1 MHHALLRYFL
11 VAFICCSTFFST
23 SNIFAQ
29 AKKDYIVRANSFGN
43 KVLTDTLMKG
53 KRYRIIV
60 QGTYSMWNTI
70 DSSGIDG
77 AYIYKAPK
85 DELANLRWPPEKITF
100 NSNTYDVCV
109 LPKWVGDTTTYLQK
123 QFEFLQPLICSY
135 NFNKWTGF
143 RIDGNPLPN
152 SGYNPLHIYT
162 LDIEGAGK
170 PLDLEIIDSLIDYLN
185 EDKGPR
191 AYYSNNSGEIKVT
204 VEELSSTTI
213 DVCGNPITLID
224 PITKKIIG
232 FKFGASLL
240 EVNENNGTTKKN
252 LLKDFDATKSDEHKG
267 PLGINVNGR
276 FYCPY
281 SIDCTAPGKNIRVG
295 LVIDRSGSMG
305 AILDST
311 NGSNGSTKN
320 RIEAAQIACNSF
332 IGKMIKGDTAFLM
345 TFSDDVTIDRNWTGD
360 TTQLKNAVNAIY
372 DKNKVLKGQTAY
384 CEAVIKAIEKMKEIN
399 NQNKAIIV
407 LTDGY
412 NNLFKDGSYYNKL
425 LNIISSPTYGR
436 LKIYTIGLGLSN
448 KKVITDPNL
457 SKQDSLEILQKDSL
471 KMVSDKSFGKYYDA
485 NNAKAIDSIYNEI
498 KIEISDDECCTIKVD
513 FQQDSSL
520 SKEDTITIFYPMGD
534 SILTKVIIV
543 KRLEIDKKDKEKGL
557 MNSISPIIIQKPVF
571 VSGYDIASISYE
583 LINTAFIKVYVLDAS
598 GKKVMNTQEFNQIP
612 GKYSSNIELKGLKP
626 GVYDIAIEANGHI
639 IKKKIFKKK

>member
-1 MHHALLRYFL
+1 MHYALLRYFL
-11 VAFICCSTFFST
+11 VAFICCSAFCST
-23 SNIFAQ
+23 SNTFAQ
-29 AKKDYIVRANSFGN
+29 AKKDYVVRANTFGN
-43 KVLTDTLMKG
+43 KVITDTLIKG

-60 QGTYSMWNTI
+60 QGTYSMWNVN
-70 DSSGIDG
+70 DSTGIDG
-77 AYIYKAPK
+77 AYIYKAPQN
-85 DELANLRWPPEKITF
+85 ELDNLRWPPEKITF

-152 SGYNPLHIYT
+152 SGYNSSHSYT
-162 LDIEGAGK
+162 LNIEGADK
-170 PLDLEIIDSLIDYLN
+170 PLALEIIDSLIDYLN

-224 PITKKIIG
+224 SITKKIIG
-232 FKFGASLL
+232 FKFGAALL
-240 EVNENNGTTKKN
+240 EINQNNGTIKKN
-252 LLKDFDATKSDEHKG
+252 LLKDFDAKSDEHKG

-281 SIDCTAPGKNIRVG
+281 SIDCTAPGKNFGVG
-295 LVIDRSGSMG
+295 LILDRSGSMG

-311 NGSNGSTKN
+311 KEGLTKN
-320 RIEAAQIACNSF
+320 RIESAQIACNSF
-332 IGKMIKGDTAFLM
+332 IGKMTKGDTAFLM

-372 DKNKVLKGQTAY
+372 DKNKVLKGQTAF
-384 CEAVIKAIEKMKEIN
+384 CEAVIKAIDKMKEIN
-399 NQNKAIIV
+399 KQNKAIIV

-412 NNLFKDGSYYNKL
+412 NNLYKDGSDYKKL
-425 LNIISSPTYGR
+425 HDIISSPTYGR

-448 KKVITDPNL
+448 KKVITDPSL
-457 SKQDSLEILQKDSL
+457 TDLERLEIRQKDSL
-471 KMVSDKSFGKYYDA
+471 KMVSIISFGKYYDA
-485 NNAKAIDSIYNEI
+485 NNAKAIDSIYDEI

-513 FQQDSSL
+513 FQQDSS
-520 SKEDTITIFYPMGD
+520 KTTEDTITIFYPLGD

-557 MNSISPIIIQKPVF
+557 MNSTSPIIIQKPIF

-583 LINTAFIKVYVLDAS
+583 LTHSAFIKLYVLDAA

-612 GKYSSNIELKGLKP
+612 GIYSSNIELKGLKP
-626 GVYDIAIEANGHI
+626 GVYDIAIEANGNI
-639 IKKKIFKKK
+639 IRKKIFKKK

>member
-11 VAFICCSTFFST
+11 VAFICCSAFCST

-29 AKKDYIVRANSFGN
+29 AKKDYIVRANTFGN
-43 KVLTDTLMKG
+43 KVITDTLIKG
-53 KRYRIIV
+53 KRYQIIV
-60 QGTYSMWNTI
+60 QGTYSMWNVN

-77 AYIYKAPK
+77 AYIYKAPQN
-85 DELANLRWPPEKITF
+85 ELDKLRWPPEKITF

-109 LPKWVGDTTTYLQK
+109 LPKWVGDTTNYLQK

-152 SGYNPLHIYT
+152 SGYNPSHSYT

-170 PLDLEIIDSLIDYLN
+170 PLALEIIDSLIDYLN

-204 VEELSSTTI
+204 IEELSNTTI
-213 DVCGNPITLID
+213 DVCGNPITLLD
-224 PITKKIIG
+224 SNKKIIG
-232 FKFGASLL
+232 FKFGAALL
-240 EVNENNGTTKKN
+240 EINQNNGTIKKN

-281 SIDCTAPGKNIRVG
+281 SIDCTAPGKNFGVG
-295 LVIDRSGSMG
+295 LIIDRSGSMG

-311 NGSNGSTKN
+311 KGLTKN
-320 RIEAAQIACNSF
+320 RIESAQIACNSF
-332 IGKMIKGDTAFLM
+332 IGKMTKGDTAFLM

-372 DKNKVLKGQTAY
+372 NNTKVLKGQTAY

-399 NQNKAIIV
+399 KQNKAIIV

-412 NNLFKDGSYYNKL
+412 NNLYKDGSDYKKL
-425 LNIISSPTYGR
+425 HDIISSPTYGR

-448 KKVITDPNL
+448 KKVITDPSL
-457 SKQDSLEILQKDSL
+457 TDLERLEIRQKDSL
-471 KMVSDKSFGKYYDA
+471 KMVSLISFGKYYDA
-485 NNAKAIDSIYNEI
+485 NNAKAIDSIYDEI
-498 KIEISDDECCTIKVD
+498 KIEISNDECCTIKVD
-513 FQQDSSL
+513 FQQDSSKT
-520 SKEDTITIFYPMGD
+520 SEDTITIFYPMGD
-534 SILTKVIIV
+534 SILTRVIIV

-557 MNSISPIIIQKPVF
+557 MNSTSPIIIQKPIF

-583 LINTAFIKVYVLDAS
+583 LKNSAFIKLYVLDAS

-612 GKYSSNIELKGLKP
+612 GIYSSNIELKGLKP
-626 GVYDIAIEANGHI
+626 GVYDIAIEANGNI
-639 IKKKIFKKK
+639 FRKKIFKKK

>member
-1 MHHALLRYFL
+1 MHYALLRYFL
-11 VAFICCSTFFST
+11 VAFICCSAFCST
-23 SNIFAQ
+23 SNTFAQ
-29 AKKDYIVRANSFGN
+29 AKKDYVVRANTFGN
-43 KVLTDTLMKG
+43 KVITDTLIKG

-60 QGTYSMWNTI
+60 QGTYSMWNVN
-70 DSSGIDG
+70 DSTGIDG
-77 AYIYKAPK
+77 AYIYKAPQN
-85 DELANLRWPPEKITF
+85 ELDNLRWPPEKITF

-152 SGYNPLHIYT
+152 SGYNSSHSYT
-162 LDIEGAGK
+162 LNIEGADK
-170 PLDLEIIDSLIDYLN
+170 PLALEIIDSLIDYLN

-224 PITKKIIG
+224 SITKKIIG
-232 FKFGASLL
+232 FKFGAALL
-240 EVNENNGTTKKN
+240 EINQNNGTIKKN
-252 LLKDFDATKSDEHKG
+252 LLKDFDAKSDEHKG

-281 SIDCTAPGKNIRVG
+281 SIDCTAPGKNFGVG
-295 LVIDRSGSMG
+295 LILDRSGSMG

-311 NGSNGSTKN
+311 KEGLTKN
-320 RIEAAQIACNSF
+320 RIESAQIACNSF
-332 IGKMIKGDTAFLM
+332 IGKMTKGDTAFLM

-372 DKNKVLKGQTAY
+372 DKNKVLKGQTAF
-384 CEAVIKAIEKMKEIN
+384 CEAVIKAIDKMKEIN
-399 NQNKAIIV
+399 KQNKAIIV

-412 NNLFKDGSYYNKL
+412 NNLYKDGSDYKKL
-425 LNIISSPTYGR
+425 HDIISSPTYGR

-448 KKVITDPNL
+448 KKVITDPSL
-457 SKQDSLEILQKDSL
+457 TDLERLEIRQKDSL
-471 KMVSDKSFGKYYDA
+471 KMVSLISFGKYYDA
-485 NNAKAIDSIYNEI
+485 NNAKAIDSIYDEI
-498 KIEISDDECCTIKVD
+498 KIEISNDECCTIKVD
-513 FQQDSSL
+513 FQQDSS
-520 SKEDTITIFYPMGD
+520 KTTEDTITIFYPLGD

-557 MNSISPIIIQKPVF
+557 MNSTSPIIIQKPIF

-583 LINTAFIKVYVLDAS
+583 LTHSAFIKLYVLDAA

-612 GKYSSNIELKGLKP
+612 GIYSSNIELKGLKP
-626 GVYDIAIEANGHI
+626 GVYDIAIEANGNI
-639 IKKKIFKKK
+639 IRKKIFKKK

>member
-1 MHHALLRYFL
+1 
-11 VAFICCSTFFST
+11 
-23 SNIFAQ
+23 
-29 AKKDYIVRANSFGN
+29 
-43 KVLTDTLMKG
+43 
-53 KRYRIIV
+53 
-60 QGTYSMWNTI
+60 MWNVN

-77 AYIYKAPK
+77 AYIYKVPQ
-85 DELANLRWPPEKITF
+85 DELDKLRWPPEKITF
-100 NSNTYDVCV
+100 NSKTDDVCV
-109 LPKWVGDTTTYLQK
+109 LPKWVGDTTNYLQK

-152 SGYNPLHIYT
+152 SGYNPSHSYT

-204 VEELSSTTI
+204 IEELSNTTI
-213 DVCGNPITLID
+213 DVCGNPITLLD
-224 PITKKIIG
+224 SNKKIIG
-232 FKFGASLL
+232 FKFGAALL
-240 EVNENNGTTKKN
+240 EINQNNGTIKKN

-281 SIDCTAPGKNIRVG
+281 SIDCTAPGKNFGVG
-295 LVIDRSGSMG
+295 LIIDRSGSMG

-311 NGSNGSTKN
+311 KGLTKN
-320 RIEAAQIACNSF
+320 RIESAQIACNSF
-332 IGKMIKGDTAFLM
+332 IGKMTKGDTAFLM

-372 DKNKVLKGQTAY
+372 NNSKVLKGQTAY

-399 NQNKAIIV
+399 KQNKAIIV

-412 NNLFKDGSYYNKL
+412 NNLYKDGSDYKKL
-425 LNIISSPTYGR
+425 HDIISSPTYGR

-448 KKVITDPNL
+448 KKVITDPSL
-457 SKQDSLEILQKDSL
+457 TDLERLEIRQKDSL
-471 KMVSDKSFGKYYDA
+471 KMVSLISFGKYYDA

-513 FQQDSSL
+513 FQQDA
-520 SKEDTITIFYPMGD
+520 SKTTEDTITIFYPLGD

-557 MNSISPIIIQKPVF
+557 MNSTSPIIIQKPIF

-583 LINTAFIKVYVLDAS
+583 LKNSAFIKLYVLDAS

-612 GKYSSNIELKGLKP
+612 GIYSSNIELKGLKP
-626 GVYDIAIEANGHI
+626 GVYDIAIEANGNI
-639 IKKKIFKKK
+639 FRKKIFKKK

>member
-1 MHHALLRYFL
+1 MHYALLRYFL
-11 VAFICCSTFFST
+11 VALICCSAFCST
-23 SNIFAQ
+23 SNTFAQ
-29 AKKDYIVRANSFGN
+29 AKKDYVVRANTFGN
-43 KVLTDTLMKG
+43 KVITDTLIKG

-60 QGTYSMWNTI
+60 QGTYSMWNVN
-70 DSSGIDG
+70 DSTGIDG
-77 AYIYKAPK
+77 AYIYKAPQN
-85 DELANLRWPPEKITF
+85 ELDNLRWPPEKITF

-152 SGYNPLHIYT
+152 SGYNSSHSYT
-162 LDIEGAGK
+162 LNIEGADK
-170 PLDLEIIDSLIDYLN
+170 PLALEIIDSLIDYLN

-224 PITKKIIG
+224 SITKKIIG
-232 FKFGASLL
+232 FKFGAALL
-240 EVNENNGTTKKN
+240 EINQNNGTIKKN
-252 LLKDFDATKSDEHKG
+252 LLKDFDAKSDEHKG

-281 SIDCTAPGKNIRVG
+281 SIDCTAPGKNFGVG
-295 LVIDRSGSMG
+295 LILDRSGSMG

-311 NGSNGSTKN
+311 KEGLTKN
-320 RIEAAQIACNSF
+320 RIESAQIACNSF
-332 IGKMIKGDTAFLM
+332 IGKMTKGDTAFLM

-372 DKNKVLKGQTAY
+372 DKNKVLKGQTAF
-384 CEAVIKAIEKMKEIN
+384 CEAVIKAIDKMKEIN
-399 NQNKAIIV
+399 KQNKAIIV

-412 NNLFKDGSYYNKL
+412 NNLYKDGSDYKKL
-425 LNIISSPTYGR
+425 HDIISSPTYGR

-448 KKVITDPNL
+448 KKVITDPSL
-457 SKQDSLEILQKDSL
+457 TDLERLEIRQKDSL
-471 KMVSDKSFGKYYDA
+471 KMVSIISFGKYYDA
-485 NNAKAIDSIYNEI
+485 NNAKAIDSIYDEI

-513 FQQDSSL
+513 FQQDSS
-520 SKEDTITIFYPMGD
+520 KTTEDTITIFYPLGD

-557 MNSISPIIIQKPVF
+557 MNSTSPIIIQKPIF

-583 LINTAFIKVYVLDAS
+583 LTHSAFIKLYVLDAA

-612 GKYSSNIELKGLKP
+612 GIYSSNIELKGLKP
-626 GVYDIAIEANGHI
+626 GVYDIAIEANGNI
-639 IKKKIFKKK
+639 FRKKIFKKK

>member
-1 MHHALLRYFL
+1 MHYALLRYFL
-11 VAFICCSTFFST
+11 VALICCSAFCST
-23 SNIFAQ
+23 SNTFAQ
-29 AKKDYIVRANSFGN
+29 AKKDYVVRANTFGN
-43 KVLTDTLMKG
+43 KVITDTLIKG

-60 QGTYSMWNTI
+60 QGTYSMWNVN
-70 DSSGIDG
+70 DSTGIDG
-77 AYIYKAPK
+77 AYIYKAPQN
-85 DELANLRWPPEKITF
+85 ELDNLRWPPEKITF

-152 SGYNPLHIYT
+152 SGYNSSHSYT
-162 LDIEGAGK
+162 LNIEGADK
-170 PLDLEIIDSLIDYLN
+170 PLALEIIDSLIDYLN

-224 PITKKIIG
+224 SITKKIIG
-232 FKFGASLL
+232 FKFGAALL
-240 EVNENNGTTKKN
+240 EINQNNGTIKKN
-252 LLKDFDATKSDEHKG
+252 LLKDFDAKSDEHKG

-281 SIDCTAPGKNIRVG
+281 SIDCTAPGKNFGVG
-295 LVIDRSGSMG
+295 LILDRSGSMG

-311 NGSNGSTKN
+311 KEGLTKN
-320 RIEAAQIACNSF
+320 RIESAQIACNSF
-332 IGKMIKGDTAFLM
+332 IGKMTKGDTAFLM

-372 DKNKVLKGQTAY
+372 DKNKVLKGQTAF
-384 CEAVIKAIEKMKEIN
+384 CEAVIKAIDKMKEIN
-399 NQNKAIIV
+399 KQNKAIIV

-412 NNLFKDGSYYNKL
+412 NNLYKDGSDYKKL
-425 LNIISSPTYGR
+425 HDIISSPTYGR

-448 KKVITDPNL
+448 KKVITDPSL
-457 SKQDSLEILQKDSL
+457 TDLERLEIRQKDSL
-471 KMVSDKSFGKYYDA
+471 KMVSIISFGKYYDA
-485 NNAKAIDSIYNEI
+485 NNAKAIDSIYDEI

-513 FQQDSSL
+513 FQQDSS
-520 SKEDTITIFYPMGD
+520 KTTEDTITIFYPLGD

-557 MNSISPIIIQKPVF
+557 MNSTSPIIIQKPIF

-583 LINTAFIKVYVLDAS
+583 LTHSAFIKLYVLDAA

-612 GKYSSNIELKGLKP
+612 GIYSSNIELKGLKP
-626 GVYDIAIEANGHI
+626 GVYDIAIQANGNI
-639 IKKKIFKKK
+639 IRKKIFKKK

>member
-23 SNIFAQ
+23 SNIIAQ

-43 KVLTDTLMKG
+43 KILTDTLIKG

-85 DELANLRWPPEKITF
+85 DELDNLRWPPEKITF

-109 LPKWVGDTTTYLQK
+109 LPKWVGDTTDYLQK
-123 QFEFLQPLICSY
+123 QFDIFQPLTCSY

-152 SGYNPLHIYT
+152 SGYNDSHSYT
-162 LDIEGAGK
+162 LNIEGSGK
-170 PLDLEIIDSLIDYLN
+170 PLALEIIDSLIDHRN

-213 DVCGNPITLID
+213 DFCSNPITLLD
-224 PITKKIIG
+224 SITKKITG
-232 FKFGASLL
+232 FTFRASLV
-240 EVNENNGTTKKN
+240 EINQNNGTTKNN
-252 LLKDFDATKSDEHKG
+252 LLKVIGATKSDEHKG

-281 SIDCTAPGKNIRVG
+281 SIDCTTPGINFGVG
-295 LVIDRSGSMG
+295 LILDRSGSMG
-305 AILDST
+305 AILDNTTSL
-311 NGSNGSTKN
+311 TKN
-320 RIEAAQIACNSF
+320 RIEAAQTSCNTF
-332 IGKMIKGDTAFLM
+332 IDKLKSGDEAFLM
-345 TFSDDVTIDRNWTGD
+345 TFSDDVTINQDWTENKSK
-360 TTQLKNAVNAIY
+360 LKSAVNAIY
-372 DKNKVLKGQTAY
+372 DKTKVLKGQTTY
-384 CEAVIKAIEKMKEIN
+384 YETVIKAIEKMKEIN
-399 NQNKAIIV
+399 KQNKAIIV

-412 NNLFKDGSYYNKL
+412 NNINRVGYEYQDL

-436 LKIYTIGLGLSN
+436 LKIYTIGLGLSP
-448 KKVITDPNL
+448 TTP
-457 SKQDSLEILQKDSL
+457 LENLQKGYLDTISN
-471 KMVSDKSFGKYYDA
+471 KTGGKYYDA
-485 NNAKAIDSIYNEI
+485 NNAKAIDSIYNDINKEL
-498 KIEISDDECCTIKVD
+498 SDDECCTIKVD

-598 GKKVMNTQEFNQIP
+598 GKKVMNTQEFSQIP

-626 GVYDIAIEANGHI
+626 GVYDIAVEANGHI
-639 IKKKIFKKK
+639 IKNKIFKKK

>member
-1 MHHALLRYFL
+1 MHYALLRYFL
-11 VAFICCSTFFST
+11 VAFICCSAFCST

-29 AKKDYIVRANSFGN
+29 AKKDYVVRANTFGN
-43 KVLTDTLMKG
+43 KVITDTLIKG

-60 QGTYSMWNTI
+60 QGTYSMWNVN
-70 DSSGIDG
+70 DSTGIDG
-77 AYIYKAPK
+77 AYIYKAPQN
-85 DELANLRWPPEKITF
+85 ELDNLRWPPEKITF

-152 SGYNPLHIYT
+152 SGYNSSHSYT
-162 LDIEGAGK
+162 LNIEGADK
-170 PLDLEIIDSLIDYLN
+170 PLALEIIDSLIDYLN

-224 PITKKIIG
+224 SITKKIIG
-232 FKFGASLL
+232 FKFGAALL
-240 EVNENNGTTKKN
+240 EINQNNGTIKKN
-252 LLKDFDATKSDEHKG
+252 LLKDFDAKSDEHKG

-281 SIDCTAPGKNIRVG
+281 SIDCTAPGKNFGVG
-295 LVIDRSGSMG
+295 LILDRSGSMG

-311 NGSNGSTKN
+311 KEGLTKN
-320 RIEAAQIACNSF
+320 RIESAQIACNSF
-332 IGKMIKGDTAFLM
+332 IGKMTKGDTAFLM

-372 DKNKVLKGQTAY
+372 DKNKVLKGQTAF
-384 CEAVIKAIEKMKEIN
+384 CEAVIKAIDKMKEIN
-399 NQNKAIIV
+399 KQNKAIIV

-412 NNLFKDGSYYNKL
+412 NNLYKDGSDYKKL
-425 LNIISSPTYGR
+425 HDIISSPTYGR

-448 KKVITDPNL
+448 KKVITDPSL
-457 SKQDSLEILQKDSL
+457 TDLERLEIRQKDSL
-471 KMVSDKSFGKYYDA
+471 KMVSIISFGKYYDA
-485 NNAKAIDSIYNEI
+485 NNAKAIDSIYDEI

-513 FQQDSSL
+513 FQQDSS
-520 SKEDTITIFYPMGD
+520 KTTEDTITIFYPLGD

-557 MNSISPIIIQKPVF
+557 MNSTSPIIIQKPIF

-583 LINTAFIKVYVLDAS
+583 LTHSAFIKLYVLDAA

-612 GKYSSNIELKGLKP
+612 GIYSSNIELKGLKP
-626 GVYDIAIEANGHI
+626 GVYDIAIEANGNI
-639 IKKKIFKKK
+639 IRKKIFKKK

>member
-1 MHHALLRYFL
+1 MWD
-11 VAFICCSTFFST
+11 VNDST
-23 SNIFAQ
+23 
-29 AKKDYIVRANSFGN
+29 
-43 KVLTDTLMKG
+43 
-53 KRYRIIV
+53 
-60 QGTYSMWNTI
+60 
-70 DSSGIDG
+70 GIDG
-77 AYIYKAPK
+77 AYIYKAPQN
-85 DELANLRWPPEKITF
+85 ELDKLRWPPEKITF
-100 NSNTYDVCV
+100 NSNTYDICV

-152 SGYNPLHIYT
+152 SGYNSSHSYT

-170 PLDLEIIDSLIDYLN
+170 PLALEIIDSLIDYLN

-204 VEELSSTTI
+204 VEELSNTTI

-224 PITKKIIG
+224 SITKRIIG
-232 FKFGASLL
+232 FKFGAALL
-240 EVNENNGTTKKN
+240 EINQNNGTIKKN

-281 SIDCTAPGKNIRVG
+281 SIDCTAPGKNFGVG
-295 LVIDRSGSMG
+295 LIIDRSGSMG

-311 NGSNGSTKN
+311 KGLTKN
-320 RIEAAQIACNSF
+320 RIESAQIACNSF
-332 IGKMIKGDTAFLM
+332 LGKMTKGDTAFLM

-372 DKNKVLKGQTAY
+372 NNTKVLKGQTAY

-399 NQNKAIIV
+399 KQNKAIIV

-412 NNLFKDGSYYNKL
+412 NNLYKDGSDYKKL
-425 LNIISSPTYGR
+425 HDIISSPTYGR

-448 KKVITDPNL
+448 KKVITDPSL
-457 SKQDSLEILQKDSL
+457 TDLERLEIRQKDSL
-471 KMVSDKSFGKYYDA
+471 KMVSLISFGKYYDA

-513 FQQDSSL
+513 FQQDA
-520 SKEDTITIFYPMGD
+520 SKTTEDTITIFYPLGD

-557 MNSISPIIIQKPVF
+557 MNSTSPIIIQKPIF

-583 LINTAFIKVYVLDAS
+583 LKNSAFIKLYVLDAS

-612 GKYSSNIELKGLKP
+612 GIYSSNIELKGLKP
-626 GVYDIAIEANGHI
+626 GVYDIAIEANGNI
-639 IKKKIFKKK
+639 FRKKIFKKK

>member
-1 MHHALLRYFL
+1 MHYALLRYFL
-11 VAFICCSTFFST
+11 VALICCSAFCST
-23 SNIFAQ
+23 SNTFAQ
-29 AKKDYIVRANSFGN
+29 AKKDYVVRANTFGN
-43 KVLTDTLMKG
+43 KVITDTLIKG

-60 QGTYSMWNTI
+60 QGTYSMWNVN
-70 DSSGIDG
+70 DSTGIDG
-77 AYIYKAPK
+77 AYIYKAPQN
-85 DELANLRWPPEKITF
+85 ELDNLRWPPEKITF

-152 SGYNPLHIYT
+152 SGYNPSHSYT

-170 PLDLEIIDSLIDYLN
+170 PLALEIIDSLIDYLN

-224 PITKKIIG
+224 SITKKIIG
-232 FKFGASLL
+232 FKFGAALL
-240 EVNENNGTTKKN
+240 EINQNNGTIKKN
-252 LLKDFDATKSDEHKG
+252 LLKDFTATKSDEHKG

-281 SIDCTAPGKNIRVG
+281 SIDCTAPGKNFGVG
-295 LVIDRSGSMG
+295 LIIDRSGSMG

-311 NGSNGSTKN
+311 KGLTKN
-320 RIEAAQIACNSF
+320 RIESAQIACNSF
-332 IGKMIKGDTAFLM
+332 IGKMTKGDTAFLM
-345 TFSDDVTIDRNWTGD
+345 TFSDDVTINQDWTD
-360 TTQLKNAVNAIY
+360 NKIKLQDSVNAIY
-372 DKNKVLKGQTAY
+372 NKNKVLQGQTAY

-399 NQNKAIIV
+399 KQNKAIIV

-412 NNLFKDGSYYNKL
+412 NNLYKDGSDYKKL
-425 LNIISSPTYGR
+425 HDIISSPTYGR

-448 KKVITDPNL
+448 KKVITDPSL
-457 SKQDSLEILQKDSL
+457 TDLERLEIRQKDSL
-471 KMVSDKSFGKYYDA
+471 KMVSLISFGKYYDA
-485 NNAKAIDSIYNEI
+485 NNAKAIDSIYDEI
-498 KIEISDDECCTIKVD
+498 KIEISNDECCTIKVD
-513 FQQDSSL
+513 FQQDSSKT
-520 SKEDTITIFYPMGD
+520 SEDTITIFYPMGD
-534 SILTKVIIV
+534 SILTRVIIV

-557 MNSISPIIIQKPVF
+557 MNSTSPIIIQKPIF

-583 LINTAFIKVYVLDAS
+583 LKNSAFIKLYVLDAS

-612 GKYSSNIELKGLKP
+612 GIYSSNIELKGLKP
-626 GVYDIAIEANGHI
+626 GVYDIAIEANGNI
-639 IKKKIFKKK
+639 FRKKIFKKK

>member
-1 MHHALLRYFL
+1 MHYALLRYFL
-11 VAFICCSTFFST
+11 VALICCSAFCST
-23 SNIFAQ
+23 SNTFAQ
-29 AKKDYIVRANSFGN
+29 AKKDYVVRANTFGN
-43 KVLTDTLMKG
+43 KVITDTLIKG

-60 QGTYSMWNTI
+60 QGTYSMWNVN

-77 AYIYKAPK
+77 AYIYKVPQ
-85 DELANLRWPPEKITF
+85 DELDKLRWPPERITF

-152 SGYNPLHIYT
+152 SGYNSSHSYT
-162 LDIEGAGK
+162 LNIEGADK
-170 PLDLEIIDSLIDYLN
+170 PLALEIIDSLIDYLN

-224 PITKKIIG
+224 SITKKIIG
-232 FKFGASLL
+232 FKFGAALL
-240 EVNENNGTTKKN
+240 EINQNNGTIKKN
-252 LLKDFDATKSDEHKG
+252 LLKDFDAKSDEHKG

-281 SIDCTAPGKNIRVG
+281 SIDCTAPGKNFGVG
-295 LVIDRSGSMG
+295 LILDRSGSMG

-311 NGSNGSTKN
+311 KEGLTKN
-320 RIEAAQIACNSF
+320 RIESAQIACNSF
-332 IGKMIKGDTAFLM
+332 IGKMTKGDTAFLM

-372 DKNKVLKGQTAY
+372 DKNKVLKGQTAF
-384 CEAVIKAIEKMKEIN
+384 CEAVIKAIDKMKEIN
-399 NQNKAIIV
+399 KQNKAIIV

-412 NNLFKDGSYYNKL
+412 NNLYKDGSDYKKL
-425 LNIISSPTYGR
+425 HDIISSPTYGR

-448 KKVITDPNL
+448 KKVITDPSL
-457 SKQDSLEILQKDSL
+457 TDLERLEIRQKDSL
-471 KMVSDKSFGKYYDA
+471 KMVSIISFGKYYDA
-485 NNAKAIDSIYNEI
+485 NNAKAIDSIYDEI

-513 FQQDSSL
+513 FQQDSS
-520 SKEDTITIFYPMGD
+520 KTTEDTITIFYPLGD

-557 MNSISPIIIQKPVF
+557 MNSTSPIIIQKPIF

-583 LINTAFIKVYVLDAS
+583 LTHSAFIKLYVLDAA

-612 GKYSSNIELKGLKP
+612 GIYSSNIELKGLKP
-626 GVYDIAIEANGHI
+626 GVYDIAIEANGNI
-639 IKKKIFKKK
+639 IRKKIFKKK

>member
-11 VAFICCSTFFST
+11 VAFICCSAFCST

-29 AKKDYIVRANSFGN
+29 AKKDYIVRANTFGN
-43 KVLTDTLMKG
+43 KVITDTLIKG
-53 KRYRIIV
+53 KRYQIIV
-60 QGTYSMWNTI
+60 QGTYSMWNVN

-77 AYIYKAPK
+77 AYIYKAPQN
-85 DELANLRWPPEKITF
+85 ELDKLRWPPEKITF

-109 LPKWVGDTTTYLQK
+109 LPKWVGDTTNYLQK

-143 RIDGNPLPN
+143 RIDENPLPN
-152 SGYNPLHIYT
+152 SGYNPSHSYT

-170 PLDLEIIDSLIDYLN
+170 PLALEIIDSLIDYLN

-204 VEELSSTTI
+204 IEELSNTTI
-213 DVCGNPITLID
+213 DVCGNPITLLD
-224 PITKKIIG
+224 SNKKIIG
-232 FKFGASLL
+232 FKFGAALL
-240 EVNENNGTTKKN
+240 EINQNNGTIKKN

-281 SIDCTAPGKNIRVG
+281 SIDCTAPGKNFGVG
-295 LVIDRSGSMG
+295 LIIDRSGSMG

-311 NGSNGSTKN
+311 KGLTKN
-320 RIEAAQIACNSF
+320 RIESAQIACNSF
-332 IGKMIKGDTAFLM
+332 IGKMTKGDTAFLM

-372 DKNKVLKGQTAY
+372 NNTKVLKGQTAY

-399 NQNKAIIV
+399 KQNKAIIV

-412 NNLFKDGSYYNKL
+412 NNLYKDGSDYKKL
-425 LNIISSPTYGR
+425 HDIISSPTYGR

-448 KKVITDPNL
+448 KKVITDPSL
-457 SKQDSLEILQKDSL
+457 TDLERLEIRQKDSL
-471 KMVSDKSFGKYYDA
+471 KMVSLISFGKYYDA

-513 FQQDSSL
+513 FQQDA
-520 SKEDTITIFYPMGD
+520 SKTTEDTITIFYPMGD

-557 MNSISPIIIQKPVF
+557 MNSTSPIIIQKPIF

-583 LINTAFIKVYVLDAS
+583 LKNSAFIKLYVLDAS
-598 GKKVMNTQEFNQIP
+598 GKQVMNTQEFNQIP
-612 GKYSSNIELKGLKP
+612 GIYSSNIELKGLKP
-626 GVYDIAIEANGHI
+626 GVYDIAIEANGNI
-639 IKKKIFKKK
+639 FRKKIFKKK

>member
-11 VAFICCSTFFST
+11 VAFICCSAFCST

-29 AKKDYIVRANSFGN
+29 AKKDYIVRANTFN
-43 KVLTDTLMKG
+43 QVLTDTLIKG

-60 QGTYSMWNTI
+60 QGTYSMWDVN
-70 DSSGIDG
+70 DSTGIDG
-77 AYIYKAPK
+77 AYIYKAPQN
-85 DELANLRWPPEKITF
+85 ELDKLRWPPEKITF
-100 NSNTYDVCV
+100 NSNTYDICV

-152 SGYNPLHIYT
+152 SGYNSSHSYT

-170 PLDLEIIDSLIDYLN
+170 PLALEIIDSLIDYLN

-191 AYYSNNSGEIKVT
+191 AYYSNNSGQIKVT
-204 VEELSSTTI
+204 IEELSNTTI
-213 DVCGNPITLID
+213 DVCGNPTTLLD
-224 PITKKIIG
+224 SNKKIIG
-232 FKFGASLL
+232 FKFGAALL
-240 EVNENNGTTKKN
+240 EINQNNGTIKKN

-281 SIDCTAPGKNIRVG
+281 SIDCTAPGKNFGVG
-295 LVIDRSGSMG
+295 LIIDRSGSMG

-311 NGSNGSTKN
+311 KGLTKN
-320 RIEAAQIACNSF
+320 RIESAQIACNSF
-332 IGKMIKGDTAFLM
+332 LGKMTKGDTAFLM

-372 DKNKVLKGQTAY
+372 NNTKVLKGQTAY

-399 NQNKAIIV
+399 KQNKAIIV

-412 NNLFKDGSYYNKL
+412 NNLYKDGSDYKKL
-425 LNIISSPTYGR
+425 HDIISSPTYGR

-448 KKVITDPNL
+448 KKVITDPSL
-457 SKQDSLEILQKDSL
+457 TDLERLEIRQKDSL
-471 KMVSDKSFGKYYDA
+471 KMVSLISFGKYYDA
-485 NNAKAIDSIYNEI
+485 NNAKAIDSIYDEI
-498 KIEISDDECCTIKVD
+498 KIEISNDECCTIKVD
-513 FQQDSSL
+513 FQQDSSKT
-520 SKEDTITIFYPMGD
+520 SEDTITIFYPMGD
-534 SILTKVIIV
+534 SILTRVIIV

-557 MNSISPIIIQKPVF
+557 MNSTSPIIIQKPIF

-583 LINTAFIKVYVLDAS
+583 LKNSSFIKLYVLDAS

-612 GKYSSNIELKGLKP
+612 GIYSSNIELKGLKP
-626 GVYDIAIEANGHI
+626 GVYDIAIEANGNI
-639 IKKKIFKKK
+639 FRKKIFKKK

>member
-1 MHHALLRYFL
+1 MHYALLRYFL
-11 VAFICCSTFFST
+11 VALICCSAFCST
-23 SNIFAQ
+23 SNTFAQ
-29 AKKDYIVRANSFGN
+29 AKKDYIVRANTFN
-43 KVLTDTLMKG
+43 QVLTDTLMKG

-77 AYIYKAPK
+77 AYIYKAPQN
-85 DELANLRWPPEKITF
+85 ELDKLRWPPEKITF

-123 QFEFLQPLICSY
+123 QFEYLQPLICSY

-152 SGYNPLHIYT
+152 SGYNPSHIYT

-170 PLDLEIIDSLIDYLN
+170 PLALEIIDSLIDYLN

-191 AYYSNNSGEIKVT
+191 AYYSNNSGEIKVS
-204 VEELSSTTI
+204 VEELTSTTI
-213 DVCGNPITLID
+213 DVCGNPTTLLD
-224 PITKKIIG
+224 SNKKIIG
-232 FKFGASLL
+232 FKFGAALL
-240 EVNENNGTTKKN
+240 EINQNNGTSKN
-252 LLKDFDATKSDEHKG
+252 LLKDFTATKSDEHKG

-281 SIDCTAPGKNIRVG
+281 SIDCTAPGKNFGVG
-295 LVIDRSGSMG
+295 LIIDRSGSMG

-311 NGSNGSTKN
+311 KGLMKN
-320 RIEAAQIACNSF
+320 RIESAQIACNSF
-332 IGKMIKGDTAFLM
+332 IGKMTKGDTAFLM

-372 DKNKVLKGQTAY
+372 DKSKVLKGQTAY

-399 NQNKAIIV
+399 KQNKAIIV

-412 NNLFKDGSYYNKL
+412 NNLYRDSSNYQKL
-425 LNIISSPTYGR
+425 LDIISSPTYGR

-448 KKVITDPNL
+448 KKVITDPSL
-457 SKQDSLEILQKDSL
+457 TELERLEIRQKDSL
-471 KMVSDKSFGKYYDA
+471 KMVSLISFGKYYDA

-513 FQQDSSL
+513 FQQDSS
-520 SKEDTITIFYPMGD
+520 KTTEDTITIFYPMGD

-557 MNSISPIIIQKPVF
+557 MNSTSSIIIQKPIF

-583 LINTAFIKVYVLDAS
+583 LTHSAFIKLYVLDAS
-598 GKKVMNTQEFNQIP
+598 GKKVMNTQEFNQKP
-612 GKYSSNIELKGLKP
+612 GIYSSNIELKGLKP
-626 GVYDIAIEANGHI
+626 GLYDIAIEANGNI
-639 IKKKIFKKK
+639 IRKKIFKKK

>member
-11 VAFICCSTFFST
+11 VAFICCSAFCST

-29 AKKDYIVRANSFGN
+29 AKKDYIVRANTFN
-43 KVLTDTLMKG
+43 QVLTDTLIKG

-60 QGTYSMWNTI
+60 QGTYSMWDVN
-70 DSSGIDG
+70 DSTGIDG
-77 AYIYKAPK
+77 AYIYKAPQN
-85 DELANLRWPPEKITF
+85 ELDKLRWPPEKITF
-100 NSNTYDVCV
+100 NSNTYDICV

-152 SGYNPLHIYT
+152 SGYNSSHSYT
-162 LDIEGAGK
+162 LNIEGADK
-170 PLDLEIIDSLIDYLN
+170 PLALEIIDSLIDYLN

-191 AYYSNNSGEIKVT
+191 AYYSNNSGQIKVT
-204 VEELSSTTI
+204 IEELSNTTI
-213 DVCGNPITLID
+213 DVCGNPTTLLD
-224 PITKKIIG
+224 SNKKIIG
-232 FKFGASLL
+232 FKFGAALL
-240 EVNENNGTTKKN
+240 EINQNNGTIKKN
-252 LLKDFDATKSDEHKG
+252 LLKDFTATKSDEHKG

-281 SIDCTAPGKNIRVG
+281 SIDCTAPGKNFGVG
-295 LVIDRSGSMG
+295 LIIDRSGSMG

-311 NGSNGSTKN
+311 KGLTKN
-320 RIEAAQIACNSF
+320 RIESAQIACNSF
-332 IGKMIKGDTAFLM
+332 IGKMTKGDTAFLM
-345 TFSDDVTIDRNWTGD
+345 TFSDNVTIDQDWTD
-360 TTQLKNAVNAIY
+360 STIKLQNAVNAIY
-372 DKNKVLKGQTAY
+372 NKNKVLKGQTAY

-399 NQNKAIIV
+399 KQNKAIIV

-412 NNLFKDGSYYNKL
+412 NNLYKDGSDYKKL
-425 LNIISSPTYGR
+425 HDIISTPTYGR

-448 KKVITDPNL
+448 KKVITDPSL
-457 SKQDSLEILQKDSL
+457 TDLERLEIRQKDSL
-471 KMVSDKSFGKYYDA
+471 KMVSIISFGKYYDA
-485 NNAKAIDSIYNEI
+485 NNAKAIDSIYDEI

-513 FQQDSSL
+513 FQQDA
-520 SKEDTITIFYPMGD
+520 SKTTEDTITIFYPLGD

-557 MNSISPIIIQKPVF
+557 MNSTSPIIIQKPIF

-583 LINTAFIKVYVLDAS
+583 LKNSAFIKLYVLDAS

-612 GKYSSNIELKGLKP
+612 GRYSSNIELKGLKP
-626 GVYDIAIEANGHI
+626 GVYDIAIEANGNI
-639 IKKKIFKKK
+639 FRKKIFKKK

>member
-1 MHHALLRYFL
+1 MHYALLRYFL
-11 VAFICCSTFFST
+11 VALICCSAFCST
-23 SNIFAQ
+23 SNTFAQ
-29 AKKDYIVRANSFGN
+29 AKKDYVVRANTFGN
-43 KVLTDTLMKG
+43 KVITDTLIKG

-60 QGTYSMWNTI
+60 QGTYSMWNVN
-70 DSSGIDG
+70 DSTGIDG
-77 AYIYKAPK
+77 AYIYKAPQN
-85 DELANLRWPPEKITF
+85 ELDKLRWPPEKITF
-100 NSNTYDVCV
+100 NSNTYDICV

-143 RIDGNPLPN
+143 RINGNPLPN
-152 SGYNPLHIYT
+152 SGYNSSHSYT
-162 LDIEGAGK
+162 LNIEGADK
-170 PLDLEIIDSLIDYLN
+170 PLALEIIDSLIDYLN

-224 PITKKIIG
+224 SITKKIIG
-232 FKFGASLL
+232 FKFGAALL
-240 EVNENNGTTKKN
+240 EINQNNGTIKKN
-252 LLKDFDATKSDEHKG
+252 LLKDFDAKSDEHKG

-281 SIDCTAPGKNIRVG
+281 SIDCTAPGKNFGVG
-295 LVIDRSGSMG
+295 LILDRSGSMG

-311 NGSNGSTKN
+311 KEGLTKN
-320 RIEAAQIACNSF
+320 RIESAQIACNSF
-332 IGKMIKGDTAFLM
+332 IGKMTKGDTAFLM

-372 DKNKVLKGQTAY
+372 DKNKVLKGQTAF
-384 CEAVIKAIEKMKEIN
+384 CEAVIKAIDKMKEIN
-399 NQNKAIIV
+399 KQNKAIIV

-412 NNLFKDGSYYNKL
+412 NNLYKDGSDYKKL
-425 LNIISSPTYGR
+425 HDIISSPTYGR

-448 KKVITDPNL
+448 KKVITDPSL
-457 SKQDSLEILQKDSL
+457 TDLERLEIRQKDSL
-471 KMVSDKSFGKYYDA
+471 KMVSIISFGKYYDA
-485 NNAKAIDSIYNEI
+485 NNAKAIDSIYDEI

-513 FQQDSSL
+513 FQQDSS
-520 SKEDTITIFYPMGD
+520 KTTEDTITIFYPLGD

-557 MNSISPIIIQKPVF
+557 MNSTSPIIIQKPIF

-583 LINTAFIKVYVLDAS
+583 LTHSAFIKLYVLDAA

-612 GKYSSNIELKGLKP
+612 GIYSSNIELKGLKP
-626 GVYDIAIEANGHI
+626 GVYDIAIEANGNI
-639 IKKKIFKKK
+639 FRKKIFKKK

>member
-11 VAFICCSTFFST
+11 VAFICCSAFCST

-29 AKKDYIVRANSFGN
+29 AKKDYIVRANTFGN
-43 KVLTDTLMKG
+43 KVITDTLLKG

-60 QGTYSMWNTI
+60 QGTYSMWNVN

-77 AYIYKAPK
+77 AYIYKVPQ
-85 DELANLRWPPEKITF
+85 DELDKLRWPPERITF
-100 NSNTYDVCV
+100 NSNTEDVCV

-123 QFEFLQPLICSY
+123 KFEFLQPLICSY

-143 RIDGNPLPN
+143 RIDENPLPN
-152 SGYNPLHIYT
+152 SGYNPSHSYT

-170 PLDLEIIDSLIDYLN
+170 PLALEIIDSLIDYLN

-204 VEELSSTTI
+204 IEELSNTTI
-213 DVCGNPITLID
+213 DVCGNPITLLD
-224 PITKKIIG
+224 SNKKIIG
-232 FKFGASLL
+232 FKFGAALL
-240 EVNENNGTTKKN
+240 EINQNNGTIKKN
-252 LLKDFDATKSDEHKG
+252 LLKDFTATKSDEHKG

-281 SIDCTAPGKNIRVG
+281 SIDCTAPGKNFGVG
-295 LVIDRSGSMG
+295 LIIDRSGSMG

-311 NGSNGSTKN
+311 KGLTKN
-320 RIEAAQIACNSF
+320 RIESAQIACNSF
-332 IGKMIKGDTAFLM
+332 IGKMTKGDTAFLM

-372 DKNKVLKGQTAY
+372 NNTKVLKGQTAY

-399 NQNKAIIV
+399 KQNKAIIV

-412 NNLFKDGSYYNKL
+412 NNLYKDGSDYKKL
-425 LNIISSPTYGR
+425 HDIISSPTYGR

-448 KKVITDPNL
+448 KKVITDPSL
-457 SKQDSLEILQKDSL
+457 TDLERLEIRQKDSL
-471 KMVSDKSFGKYYDA
+471 KMVSLISFGKYYDA

-513 FQQDSSL
+513 FQQDA
-520 SKEDTITIFYPMGD
+520 SKTTEDTITIFYPLGD

-557 MNSISPIIIQKPVF
+557 MNSTSPIIIQKPIF

-583 LINTAFIKVYVLDAS
+583 LKNSAFVKLYVLDAS
-598 GKKVMNTQEFNQIP
+598 GKQVMNTQEFNQIP
-612 GKYSSNIELKGLKP
+612 GIYSSNIELKGLKP
-626 GVYDIAIEANGHI
+626 GVYDIAIEANGNI
-639 IKKKIFKKK
+639 FRKKIFKKK

>member
-11 VAFICCSTFFST
+11 VAFICCFAFNST
-23 SNIFAQ
+23 SKTFAQ
-29 AKKDYIVRANSFGN
+29 AKKDYIVRANTFGN
-43 KVLTDTLMKG
+43 KVITDTLLKG
-53 KRYRIIV
+53 KRYRVIV
-60 QGTYSMWNTI
+60 QGTYSMWNTL
-70 DSSGIDG
+70 DSTGIDG
-77 AYIYKAPK
+77 AYIYKAPQ
-85 DELANLRWPPEKITF
+85 DELDKLRWPPEKITF
-100 NSNTYDVCV
+100 NSNTYDICV

-143 RIDGNPLPN
+143 RIDGNPMPN
-152 SGYNPLHIYT
+152 SGYNPSHTYT

-170 PLDLEIIDSLIDYLN
+170 PLALEIIDSLIDYLN

-204 VEELSSTTI
+204 VEELSNTTI
-213 DVCGNPITLID
+213 DICGNPITLRD
-224 PITKKIIG
+224 SNKKIIG
-232 FKFGASLL
+232 FKFGAALL
-240 EVNENNGTTKKN
+240 EVNQNNGAIKKN

-281 SIDCTAPGKNIRVG
+281 SIDCTAPGKNFGVG
-295 LVIDRSGSMG
+295 LILDRSGSMG

-311 NGSNGSTKN
+311 KGFMKN
-320 RIEAAQIACNSF
+320 RIESAQIACNSF
-332 IGKMIKGDTAFLM
+332 ISKMTKGDTAFLM
-345 TFSDDVTIDRNWTGD
+345 TFSDDVTIDKNWTGD
-360 TTQLKNAVNAIY
+360 TAQLKKAVDAIY

-399 NQNKAIIV
+399 KQNKAIIV

-412 NNLFKDGSYYNKL
+412 NNLYKDGSNYNKL
-425 LNIISSPTYGR
+425 LDIISSPTYGR

-448 KKVITDPNL
+448 KKVITDPSL
-457 SKQDSLEILQKDSL
+457 TDFERLEILQKDSL
-471 KMVSDKSFGKYYDA
+471 KRVSDISGGKYYDA

-513 FQQDSSL
+513 FQQDSSKT
-520 SKEDTITIFYPMGD
+520 SEDTITIFYPMGD

-557 MNSISPIIIQKPVF
+557 MNSANPIIIQKPIF

-583 LINTAFIKVYVLDAS
+583 VKNSSFIKLYVLDAT

-612 GKYSSNIELKGLKP
+612 GIYSSNIELKGLKP
-626 GVYDIAIEANGHI
+626 GVYDIAIEANGNI
-639 IKKKIFKKK
+639 ITKKIFKKK

>member
-11 VAFICCSTFFST
+11 VAFICCSAFCST

-29 AKKDYIVRANSFGN
+29 AKKDYIVRANTFGN
-43 KVLTDTLMKG
+43 KVITDTLIKG

-60 QGTYSMWNTI
+60 QGTYSMWDVN
-70 DSSGIDG
+70 DSTGIDG
-77 AYIYKAPK
+77 AYIYKAPQN
-85 DELANLRWPPEKITF
+85 ELDKLRWPPEKITF

-143 RIDGNPLPN
+143 RIDENPLPN
-152 SGYNPLHIYT
+152 SGYNPSHSYT

-204 VEELSSTTI
+204 IEELSNTTI
-213 DVCGNPITLID
+213 DVCGNPITLLD
-224 PITKKIIG
+224 SNKKIIG
-232 FKFGASLL
+232 FKFGAALL
-240 EVNENNGTTKKN
+240 EINQNNGTIKKN

-281 SIDCTAPGKNIRVG
+281 SIDCTAPGKNFGVG
-295 LVIDRSGSMG
+295 LIIDRSGSMG

-311 NGSNGSTKN
+311 KGLTKN
-320 RIEAAQIACNSF
+320 RIESAQIACNSF
-332 IGKMIKGDTAFLM
+332 IGKMTKGDTAFLM

-372 DKNKVLKGQTAY
+372 NNTKVLKGQTAY

-399 NQNKAIIV
+399 KQNKAIIV

-412 NNLFKDGSYYNKL
+412 NNLYKDGSDYKKL
-425 LNIISSPTYGR
+425 HDIISSPTYGR

-448 KKVITDPNL
+448 KKVITDPSL
-457 SKQDSLEILQKDSL
+457 TDLERLEIRQKDSL
-471 KMVSDKSFGKYYDA
+471 KMVSLISFGKYYDA

-513 FQQDSSL
+513 FQQDA
-520 SKEDTITIFYPMGD
+520 SKTTEDTITIFYPLGD

-557 MNSISPIIIQKPVF
+557 MNSTSPIIIQKPIF

-583 LINTAFIKVYVLDAS
+583 LKNSAFIKLYVLDAS
-598 GKKVMNTQEFNQIP
+598 GKQVMNTQEFNQIP
-612 GKYSSNIELKGLKP
+612 GIYSSNIELKGLKP
-626 GVYDIAIEANGHI
+626 GVYDIAIEANGNI
-639 IKKKIFKKK
+639 FRKKIFKKK

>member
-1 MHHALLRYFL
+1 MHYALLRYFL
-11 VAFICCSTFFST
+11 VALICCSAFCST
-23 SNIFAQ
+23 SNTFAQ
-29 AKKDYIVRANSFGN
+29 AKKDYVVRANTFGN
-43 KVLTDTLMKG
+43 KVITDTLIKG

-60 QGTYSMWNTI
+60 QGTYSMWNVN
-70 DSSGIDG
+70 DSTGIDG
-77 AYIYKAPK
+77 AYIYKAPQN
-85 DELANLRWPPEKITF
+85 ELDNLRWPPEKITF

-152 SGYNPLHIYT
+152 SGYNPSHSYT

-170 PLDLEIIDSLIDYLN
+170 PLALEIIDSLIDYLN

-204 VEELSSTTI
+204 IEELSNTTI
-213 DVCGNPITLID
+213 DVCGNPTTLLD
-224 PITKKIIG
+224 SNKKIIG
-232 FKFGASLL
+232 FKFGAALL
-240 EVNENNGTTKKN
+240 EINQNNGTIKKN
-252 LLKDFDATKSDEHKG
+252 LLKDFTATKSDEHKG

-281 SIDCTAPGKNIRVG
+281 SIDCTAPGKNFGVG
-295 LVIDRSGSMG
+295 LIIDRSGSMG

-311 NGSNGSTKN
+311 KGLTKN
-320 RIEAAQIACNSF
+320 RIESAQIACNSF
-332 IGKMIKGDTAFLM
+332 IGKMTKGDTAFLM
-345 TFSDDVTIDRNWTGD
+345 TFSDDVTINQDWTD
-360 TTQLKNAVNAIY
+360 NKIKLQDSVNAIY
-372 DKNKVLKGQTAY
+372 NKNKVLQGQTAY

-399 NQNKAIIV
+399 KQNKAIIV

-412 NNLFKDGSYYNKL
+412 NNLYKDGSDYKKL
-425 LNIISSPTYGR
+425 HDIISSPTYGR

-448 KKVITDPNL
+448 KKVITDPSL
-457 SKQDSLEILQKDSL
+457 TDLERLEIRQKDSL
-471 KMVSDKSFGKYYDA
+471 KMVSLISFGKYYDA
-485 NNAKAIDSIYNEI
+485 NNAKAIDSIYDEI
-498 KIEISDDECCTIKVD
+498 KIEISNDECCTIKVD
-513 FQQDSSL
+513 FQQDSSKT
-520 SKEDTITIFYPMGD
+520 SEDTITIFYPMGD
-534 SILTKVIIV
+534 SILTRVIIV

-557 MNSISPIIIQKPVF
+557 MNSTSPIIIQKPIF

-583 LINTAFIKVYVLDAS
+583 LKNSAFIKLYVLDAS

-612 GKYSSNIELKGLKP
+612 GIYSSNIELKGLKP
-626 GVYDIAIEANGHI
+626 GVYDIAIEANGNI
-639 IKKKIFKKK
+639 FRKKIFKKK

>member
-11 VAFICCSTFFST
+11 VAFICCFAFNST
-23 SNIFAQ
+23 SKTFAQ
-29 AKKDYIVRANSFGN
+29 AKKDYIVRANTFGN
-43 KVLTDTLMKG
+43 KVITDTLLKG
-53 KRYRIIV
+53 KRYRVIV
-60 QGTYSMWNTI
+60 QGTYSMWNTL
-70 DSSGIDG
+70 DSTGIDG
-77 AYIYKAPK
+77 AYIYKAPQ
-85 DELANLRWPPEKITF
+85 DELEKLRWPPEKFTF
-100 NSNTYDVCV
+100 NSKTYDICV

-143 RIDGNPLPN
+143 RIDGNPMPN
-152 SGYNPLHIYT
+152 SGYNPSHTYT

-170 PLDLEIIDSLIDYLN
+170 PLALEIIDSLIDYLN

-204 VEELSSTTI
+204 VEELSNTTI
-213 DVCGNPITLID
+213 DICGNPITLRD
-224 PITKKIIG
+224 SNKKIIG
-232 FKFGASLL
+232 FKFGAALL
-240 EVNENNGTTKKN
+240 EINENNGAIKKN
-252 LLKDFDATKSDEHKG
+252 LLKDFGSTKSDEHKG

-281 SIDCTAPGKNIRVG
+281 QIDCTAPGKNFGVG
-295 LVIDRSGSMG
+295 LILDRSGSMG

-311 NGSNGSTKN
+311 KGFMKN
-320 RIEAAQIACNSF
+320 RIESAQIACNSF
-332 IGKMIKGDTAFLM
+332 ISKMTKGDTAFLM
-345 TFSDDVTIDRNWTGD
+345 TFSDDVTIDKNWTGD
-360 TTQLKNAVNAIY
+360 TAQLKKAVDAIY

-399 NQNKAIIV
+399 KQNKAIIV

-412 NNLFKDGSYYNKL
+412 NNLYKDGSNYNKL
-425 LNIISSPTYGR
+425 LDIISSPTYGR

-448 KKVITDPNL
+448 KKVITDPSL
-457 SKQDSLEILQKDSL
+457 TDFERLEILQKDSL
-471 KMVSDKSFGKYYDA
+471 KTVSDLSGGKYYDA

-513 FQQDSSL
+513 FQQDSSKT
-520 SKEDTITIFYPMGD
+520 SEDTITIFYPMGD

-557 MNSISPIIIQKPVF
+557 MNSANPIIIQKPIF

-583 LINTAFIKVYVLDAS
+583 VKNSSFIKLYVLDAT

-612 GKYSSNIELKGLKP
+612 GIYSSNIELKGLKP
-626 GVYDIAIEANGHI
+626 GVYDIAIEANGNI
-639 IKKKIFKKK
+639 ITKKIFKKK

>member
-11 VAFICCSTFFST
+11 IAFICCSAFCST

-29 AKKDYIVRANSFGN
+29 AKKDYIVRANTFGN
-43 KVLTDTLMKG
+43 KVITDTLMKG
-53 KRYRIIV
+53 KRYRIVV

-77 AYIYKAPK
+77 AYIYKAPQ
-85 DELANLRWPPEKITF
+85 DELDKLRWPPERITF
-100 NSNTYDVCV
+100 NSNTVDVCV

-123 QFEFLQPLICSY
+123 PFEFLQPLICSY

-152 SGYNPLHIYT
+152 SGYDSSHIYT
-162 LDIEGAGK
+162 LNIEGADK
-170 PLDLEIIDSLIDYLN
+170 PLALEIIDSLIDYLK

-213 DVCGNPITLID
+213 DLCGNPKTLID
-224 PITKKIIG
+224 SITKKIIG
-232 FKFGASLL
+232 FKFGAAVV
-240 EVNENNGTTKKN
+240 EINVNNGTIKKN
-252 LLKDFDATKSDEHKG
+252 LLKEFTATQSDKHKG

-281 SIDCTAPGKNIRVG
+281 SIDCKAPGKNFGVG
-295 LVIDRSGSMG
+295 LIIDRSGSMG
-305 AILDST
+305 ENFDST
-311 NGSNGSTKN
+311 KGSIKN

-332 IGKMIKGDTAFLM
+332 INNMTSGDEAFLM
-345 TFSDDVTIDRNWTGD
+345 TFSDSVTINKNWTGD
-360 TTQLKNAVNAIY
+360 ITQLKDSVNAIY
-372 DKNKVLKGQTAY
+372 NKNKGLRGQTAY

-399 NQNKAIIV
+399 KQNKAIIV

-412 NNLFKDGSYYNKL
+412 NNLYRDSSNYEKL

-448 KKVITDPNL
+448 KKVITDPSL
-457 SKQDSLEILQKDSL
+457 TELERLEIRQKDSL
-471 KMVSDKSFGKYYDA
+471 KMVSLISFGKYYDA
-485 NNAKAIDSIYNEI
+485 NNAKAIESIYNEI

-513 FQQDSSL
+513 FQQDSSKT
-520 SKEDTITIFYPMGD
+520 SEDTITIFYPMGD
-534 SILTKVIIV
+534 SILTRVIIV

-557 MNSISPIIIQKPVF
+557 MNSTSPIIIQKPIF

-583 LINTAFIKVYVLDAS
+583 LKNSAFIKLYVIDAS

-612 GKYSSNIELKGLKP
+612 GIYSSNIELKGLKP
-626 GVYDIAIEANGHI
+626 GVYDIAIEANGNI
-639 IKKKIFKKK
+639 IRKKIFKKK

>member
-1 MHHALLRYFL
+1 MHYALLRYFL
-11 VAFICCSTFFST
+11 VALICCSAFCST
-23 SNIFAQ
+23 SNTFAQ
-29 AKKDYIVRANSFGN
+29 AKKDYVVRANTFGN
-43 KVLTDTLMKG
+43 KVITDTLIKG

-60 QGTYSMWNTI
+60 QGTYSMWNVN
-70 DSSGIDG
+70 DSTGIDG
-77 AYIYKAPK
+77 AYIYKAPQN
-85 DELANLRWPPEKITF
+85 ELDNLRWPPEKITF
-100 NSNTYDVCV
+100 NSKTDDVCV

-123 QFEFLQPLICSY
+123 KFELLQPLICSY

-152 SGYNPLHIYT
+152 SGYNSSHSYT
-162 LDIEGAGK
+162 LNIEGADK
-170 PLDLEIIDSLIDYLN
+170 PLALEIIDSLIDYLN

-224 PITKKIIG
+224 SITKKIIG
-232 FKFGASLL
+232 FKFGAALL
-240 EVNENNGTTKKN
+240 EINQNNGTIKKN
-252 LLKDFDATKSDEHKG
+252 LLKDFDAKSDEHKG

-281 SIDCTAPGKNIRVG
+281 SIDCTAPGKNFGVG
-295 LVIDRSGSMG
+295 LILDRSGSMG

-311 NGSNGSTKN
+311 KEGLTKN
-320 RIEAAQIACNSF
+320 RIESAQIACNSF
-332 IGKMIKGDTAFLM
+332 IGKMTKGDTAFLM

-372 DKNKVLKGQTAY
+372 DKNKVLKGQTAF
-384 CEAVIKAIEKMKEIN
+384 CEAVIKAIDKMKEIN
-399 NQNKAIIV
+399 KQNKAIIV

-412 NNLFKDGSYYNKL
+412 NNLYKDGSDYKKL
-425 LNIISSPTYGR
+425 HDIISSPTYGR

-448 KKVITDPNL
+448 KKVITDPSL
-457 SKQDSLEILQKDSL
+457 TDLERLEIRQKDSL
-471 KMVSDKSFGKYYDA
+471 KMVSIISFGKYYDA
-485 NNAKAIDSIYNEI
+485 NNAKAIDSIYDEI

-513 FQQDSSL
+513 FQQDSS
-520 SKEDTITIFYPMGD
+520 KTTEDTITIFYPLGD

-557 MNSISPIIIQKPVF
+557 MNSTSPIIIQKPIF

-583 LINTAFIKVYVLDAS
+583 LTHSAFIKLYVLDAA

-612 GKYSSNIELKGLKP
+612 GIYSSNIELKGLKP
-626 GVYDIAIEANGHI
+626 GVYDIAIEANGNI
-639 IKKKIFKKK
+639 FRKKIFKKK

>member
-1 MHHALLRYFL
+1 MHYALLRYFL
-11 VAFICCSTFFST
+11 VALICCSAFCST
-23 SNIFAQ
+23 SNTFAQ
-29 AKKDYIVRANSFGN
+29 AKKDYVVRANTFGN
-43 KVLTDTLMKG
+43 KVITDTLIKG
-53 KRYRIIV
+53 KRYRIII
-60 QGTYSMWNTI
+60 QGTYSMWNVN
-70 DSSGIDG
+70 DSTGIDG

-85 DELANLRWPPEKITF
+85 DELEKLRWPPEKITF

-152 SGYNPLHIYT
+152 SGYNESHSYILN
-162 LDIEGAGK
+162 IEGADK
-170 PLDLEIIDSLIDYLN
+170 PLALEIIDSLIDYLN

-191 AYYSNNSGEIKVT
+191 AYYSNNSGEIKVS
-204 VEELSSTTI
+204 VEELTSTTI
-213 DVCGNPITLID
+213 DVCGNPTTLLD
-224 PITKKIIG
+224 SNKKIIG
-232 FKFGASLL
+232 FKFGAALL
-240 EVNENNGTTKKN
+240 EINQNNGTSKN
-252 LLKDFDATKSDEHKG
+252 LLKDFTATKSDEHKG

-281 SIDCTAPGKNIRVG
+281 SIDCTAPGKNFGVG
-295 LVIDRSGSMG
+295 LILDNSGSMG
-305 AILDST
+305 ATLDTS
-311 NGSNGSTKN
+311 KKLN

-332 IGKMIKGDTAFLM
+332 IGKMTKGDTAFLM
-345 TFSDDVTIDRNWTGD
+345 TFSDDVTIDKNWTGD
-360 TTQLKNAVNAIY
+360 ITQLKNAVNAIY

-399 NQNKAIIV
+399 KQNKAIIV

-412 NNLFKDGSYYNKL
+412 NNLYRDSSNYEKL

-436 LKIYTIGLGLSN
+436 LKIYTIGLGL
-448 KKVITDPNL
+448 ID
-457 SKQDSLEILQKDSL
+457 QDSTNPSFTDEQKTTVGREIRQKDSL
-471 KMVSDKSFGKYYDA
+471 RWVSDKSRGKYYDA
-485 NNAKAIDSIYNEI
+485 SNAKAIDSIYNEI

-513 FQQDSSL
+513 FQQDSS
-520 SKEDTITIFYPMGD
+520 KTTEDTITIFYPLGD

-557 MNSISPIIIQKPVF
+557 MNSTSPIIIQKPIF

-583 LINTAFIKVYVLDAS
+583 LTHSAFIKLYVLDAA

-612 GKYSSNIELKGLKP
+612 GIYSSNIELKGLKP
-626 GVYDIAIEANGHI
+626 GVYDIAIEANGNI
-639 IKKKIFKKK
+639 IRKKIFKKK

>member
-1 MHHALLRYFL
+1 MHYALLRYFL
-11 VAFICCSTFFST
+11 VAFICCSAFCST

-29 AKKDYIVRANSFGN
+29 AKKDYIVRANTFGN
-43 KVLTDTLMKG
+43 KVITDTLIKG

-60 QGTYSMWNTI
+60 QGTYSMWNVN
-70 DSSGIDG
+70 DSTGIDG
-77 AYIYKAPK
+77 AYIYKAPQN
-85 DELANLRWPPEKITF
+85 ELDKLRWPPEKITF
-100 NSNTYDVCV
+100 NSNTYDICV

-152 SGYNPLHIYT
+152 SGYNSSHSYT
-162 LDIEGAGK
+162 LNIEGADK
-170 PLDLEIIDSLIDYLN
+170 PLALEIIDSLIDYLN

-224 PITKKIIG
+224 SITKKIIG
-232 FKFGASLL
+232 FKFGAALL
-240 EVNENNGTTKKN
+240 EINQNNGTIKKN
-252 LLKDFDATKSDEHKG
+252 LLKDFDAKSDEHKG

-281 SIDCTAPGKNIRVG
+281 SIDCTAPGKNFGVG
-295 LVIDRSGSMG
+295 LIIDRSGSMG

-311 NGSNGSTKN
+311 KGLTKN
-320 RIEAAQIACNSF
+320 RIESAQIACNSF
-332 IGKMIKGDTAFLM
+332 IGKMTKGDTAFLM

-372 DKNKVLKGQTAY
+372 DKNKVLKGQTAF
-384 CEAVIKAIEKMKEIN
+384 CEAVIKAIDKMKEIN
-399 NQNKAIIV
+399 KQNKAIIV

-412 NNLFKDGSYYNKL
+412 NNLYKDGSDYKKL
-425 LNIISSPTYGR
+425 HDIISSPTYGR

-448 KKVITDPNL
+448 KKVITDPSL
-457 SKQDSLEILQKDSL
+457 TDLERLEIRQKDSL
-471 KMVSDKSFGKYYDA
+471 KMVSLISFGKYYDA
-485 NNAKAIDSIYNEI
+485 NNAKAIDSIYDEI
-498 KIEISDDECCTIKVD
+498 KIEISNDECCTIKVD
-513 FQQDSSL
+513 FQQDSSKT
-520 SKEDTITIFYPMGD
+520 SEDTITIFYPMGD
-534 SILTKVIIV
+534 SILTRVIIV

-557 MNSISPIIIQKPVF
+557 MNSTSPIIIQKPIF

-583 LINTAFIKVYVLDAS
+583 LKNSAFIKLYVLDAS

-612 GKYSSNIELKGLKP
+612 GIYSSNIELKGLKP
-626 GVYDIAIEANGHI
+626 GVYDIAIEANGNI
-639 IKKKIFKKK
+639 FRKKIFKKK

>member
-11 VAFICCSTFFST
+11 VAFICCSAFCST
-23 SNIFAQ
+23 SNTFAQ
-29 AKKDYIVRANSFGN
+29 AKKDYVVRANTFGN
-43 KVLTDTLMKG
+43 KVITDTLLKG

-60 QGTYSMWNTI
+60 QGTYSMWNVN
-70 DSSGIDG
+70 DSTGIDG
-77 AYIYKAPK
+77 AYIYKAPQN
-85 DELANLRWPPEKITF
+85 ELDNLRWPPEKITF

-152 SGYNPLHIYT
+152 SGYNSSHSYT
-162 LDIEGAGK
+162 LNIEGADK
-170 PLDLEIIDSLIDYLN
+170 PLALEIIDSLIDYLN

-224 PITKKIIG
+224 SITKKIIG
-232 FKFGASLL
+232 FKFGAALL
-240 EVNENNGTTKKN
+240 EINQNNGTIKKN
-252 LLKDFDATKSDEHKG
+252 LLKDFDAKSDEHKG

-281 SIDCTAPGKNIRVG
+281 SIDCTAPGKNFGVG
-295 LVIDRSGSMG
+295 LILDRSGSMG

-311 NGSNGSTKN
+311 KEGLTKN
-320 RIEAAQIACNSF
+320 RIESAQIACNSF
-332 IGKMIKGDTAFLM
+332 IGKMTKGDTAFLM

-372 DKNKVLKGQTAY
+372 DKNKVLKGQTAF
-384 CEAVIKAIEKMKEIN
+384 CEAVIKAIDKMKEIN
-399 NQNKAIIV
+399 KQNKAIIV

-412 NNLFKDGSYYNKL
+412 NNLYKDGSDYKKL
-425 LNIISSPTYGR
+425 HDIISSPTYGR

-448 KKVITDPNL
+448 KKVITDPSL
-457 SKQDSLEILQKDSL
+457 TDLERLEIRQKDSL
-471 KMVSDKSFGKYYDA
+471 KMVSIISFGKYYDA
-485 NNAKAIDSIYNEI
+485 NNAKAIDSIYDEI

-513 FQQDSSL
+513 FQQDSS
-520 SKEDTITIFYPMGD
+520 KTTEDTITIFYPLGD

-557 MNSISPIIIQKPVF
+557 MNSTSPIIIQKPIF

-583 LINTAFIKVYVLDAS
+583 LTHSAFIKLYVLDAA

-612 GKYSSNIELKGLKP
+612 GIYSSNIELKGLKP
-626 GVYDIAIEANGHI
+626 GVYDIAIEANGNI
-639 IKKKIFKKK
+639 IRKKIFKKK

>member
-11 VAFICCSTFFST
+11 VAFICCFAFNST
-23 SNIFAQ
+23 SKTFAQ
-29 AKKDYIVRANSFGN
+29 AKKDYIVRANTFGN
-43 KVLTDTLMKG
+43 KVITDTLLKG
-53 KRYRIIV
+53 KRYRVIV
-60 QGTYSMWNTI
+60 QGTYSMWNTV
-70 DSSGIDG
+70 DSTGIDG
-77 AYIYKAPK
+77 AYIYKAPQ
-85 DELANLRWPPEKITF
+85 DELDKLRWPPEKITF
-100 NSNTYDVCV
+100 NSNTYDICV

-143 RIDGNPLPN
+143 RIDGNPMPN
-152 SGYNPLHIYT
+152 SGYNPSHTYT

-170 PLDLEIIDSLIDYLN
+170 PLALEIIDSLIDYLN

-204 VEELSSTTI
+204 VEELSNTTI
-213 DVCGNPITLID
+213 DICGNPITLRD
-224 PITKKIIG
+224 SNKKIIG
-232 FKFGASLL
+232 FKFGAALL
-240 EVNENNGTTKKN
+240 EINENNGAIKKN
-252 LLKDFDATKSDEHKG
+252 LLKDFGSTKSDEHKG

-281 SIDCTAPGKNIRVG
+281 SIDCTAPGKNFGVG
-295 LVIDRSGSMG
+295 LILDRSGSMG

-311 NGSNGSTKN
+311 KGFMKN
-320 RIEAAQIACNSF
+320 RIESAQIACNSF
-332 IGKMIKGDTAFLM
+332 ISKMTKGDTAFLM
-345 TFSDDVTIDRNWTGD
+345 TFSDDVTIDKNWTGD
-360 TTQLKNAVNAIY
+360 TAQLKKAVDAIY

-399 NQNKAIIV
+399 KQNKAIIV

-412 NNLFKDGSYYNKL
+412 NNLYKDGSNYNKL
-425 LNIISSPTYGR
+425 LDIISSPTYGR

-448 KKVITDPNL
+448 KKVITDPSL
-457 SKQDSLEILQKDSL
+457 TDFERLEILQKDSL
-471 KMVSDKSFGKYYDA
+471 KRVSDISGGKYYDA

-513 FQQDSSL
+513 FQQDSSKT
-520 SKEDTITIFYPMGD
+520 SEDTITIFYPMGD

-557 MNSISPIIIQKPVF
+557 MNSANPIIIQKPIF

-583 LINTAFIKVYVLDAS
+583 VKNSSFIKLYVLDAT

-612 GKYSSNIELKGLKP
+612 GIYSSNIELKGLKP
-626 GVYDIAIEANGHI
+626 GVYDIAIEANGNI
-639 IKKKIFKKK
+639 ITKKIFKKK

>member
-1 MHHALLRYFL
+1 
-11 VAFICCSTFFST
+11 
-23 SNIFAQ
+23 
-29 AKKDYIVRANSFGN
+29 
-43 KVLTDTLMKG
+43 
-53 KRYRIIV
+53 
-60 QGTYSMWNTI
+60 MWNTV
-70 DSSGIDG
+70 DSTGIDG
-77 AYIYKAPK
+77 AYIYKAPQ
-85 DELANLRWPPEKITF
+85 DELEKLRWPPERITF

-109 LPKWVGDTTTYLQK
+109 LPKWVGDTTNYLQK

-152 SGYNPLHIYT
+152 SGYNSSHSYT
-162 LDIEGAGK
+162 LNIEGADK
-170 PLDLEIIDSLIDYLN
+170 PLALEIIDSLIDYLN
-185 EDKGPR
+185 QDKGPR
-191 AYYSNNSGEIKVT
+191 AYYSNNSGQIKVT

-224 PITKKIIG
+224 SITKKIIG
-232 FKFGASLL
+232 FKFGAALL
-240 EVNENNGTTKKN
+240 EINQNNGTIKKN

-281 SIDCTAPGKNIRVG
+281 KIDCTAPGKNFGVG
-295 LVIDRSGSMG
+295 LIIDRSGSMG

-311 NGSNGSTKN
+311 KEGLTKN
-320 RIEAAQIACNSF
+320 RIESAQIACNSF
-332 IGKMIKGDTAFLM
+332 IGKMTKGDTAFLM

-372 DKNKVLKGQTAY
+372 DKSKVLKGQTAF
-384 CEAVIKAIEKMKEIN
+384 CEAVIKAIDKMKEIN
-399 NQNKAIIV
+399 KQNKAIIV

-412 NNLFKDGSYYNKL
+412 NNLYKDGSDYKKL
-425 LNIISSPTYGR
+425 HDIISSPTYGR

-448 KKVITDPNL
+448 KKVITDPSL
-457 SKQDSLEILQKDSL
+457 TELERLEIRQKDSL
-471 KMVSDKSFGKYYDA
+471 RMVSLISFGKYYDA

-513 FQQDSSL
+513 FQQDSS
-520 SKEDTITIFYPMGD
+520 KTTEDTITIFYPLGD

-543 KRLEIDKKDKEKGL
+543 KRLEIDKKDTEKGL
-557 MNSISPIIIQKPVF
+557 MNSTSPIIIQKPIF

-583 LINTAFIKVYVLDAS
+583 LKHSAFIKLYVLDAS

-612 GKYSSNIELKGLKP
+612 GIYSSNIELKGLKP
-626 GVYDIAIEANGHI
+626 GVYDIAIEANGNI
-639 IKKKIFKKK
+639 FRKKIFKKK

>member
-1 MHHALLRYFL
+1 MHYALLRYFL
-11 VAFICCSTFFST
+11 VALICCSAFCST
-23 SNIFAQ
+23 SNTFAQ
-29 AKKDYIVRANSFGN
+29 AKKDYVVRANTFGN
-43 KVLTDTLMKG
+43 KVITDTLIKG

-60 QGTYSMWNTI
+60 QGTYSMWNVN
-70 DSSGIDG
+70 DSTGIDG
-77 AYIYKAPK
+77 AYIYKAPQN
-85 DELANLRWPPEKITF
+85 ELDNLRWPPEKITF

-152 SGYNPLHIYT
+152 SGYNSSHSYT
-162 LDIEGAGK
+162 LNIEGADK
-170 PLDLEIIDSLIDYLN
+170 PLALEIIDSLIDYLN

-224 PITKKIIG
+224 SITKKIIG
-232 FKFGASLL
+232 FKFGAALL
-240 EVNENNGTTKKN
+240 EINQNNGTIKKN
-252 LLKDFDATKSDEHKG
+252 LLKDFDAKSDEHKG

-281 SIDCTAPGKNIRVG
+281 SIDCTAPGKNFGVG
-295 LVIDRSGSMG
+295 LILDRSGSMG

-311 NGSNGSTKN
+311 KEGLTKN
-320 RIEAAQIACNSF
+320 RIESAQIACNSF
-332 IGKMIKGDTAFLM
+332 IGKMTKGDTAFLM

-372 DKNKVLKGQTAY
+372 DKNKVLKGQTAF
-384 CEAVIKAIEKMKEIN
+384 CEAVIKAIDKMKEIN
-399 NQNKAIIV
+399 KQNKAIIV

-412 NNLFKDGSYYNKL
+412 NNLYKDGSDYKKL
-425 LNIISSPTYGR
+425 HDIISSPTYGR

-448 KKVITDPNL
+448 KKVITDPSL
-457 SKQDSLEILQKDSL
+457 TDLERLEIRQKDSL
-471 KMVSDKSFGKYYDA
+471 KMVSLISFGKYYDA
-485 NNAKAIDSIYNEI
+485 NNAKAIDSIYDEI
-498 KIEISDDECCTIKVD
+498 KIEISNDECCTIKVD
-513 FQQDSSL
+513 FQQDSSKT
-520 SKEDTITIFYPMGD
+520 SEDTITIFYPMGD
-534 SILTKVIIV
+534 SILTRVIIV

-557 MNSISPIIIQKPVF
+557 MNSTSPIIIQKPIF

-583 LINTAFIKVYVLDAS
+583 LTHSAFIKLYVLDAA

-612 GKYSSNIELKGLKP
+612 GIYSSNIELKGLKP
-626 GVYDIAIEANGHI
+626 GVYDIAIEANGNI
-639 IKKKIFKKK
+639 FRKKIFKKK

>member
-11 VAFICCSTFFST
+11 VAFICCSAFCST

-29 AKKDYIVRANSFGN
+29 AKKDYIVRANTFGN
-43 KVLTDTLMKG
+43 KVITDTLIKG

-60 QGTYSMWNTI
+60 QGTYSMWDVN
-70 DSSGIDG
+70 DSTGIDG
-77 AYIYKAPK
+77 AYIYKAPQN
-85 DELANLRWPPEKITF
+85 ELDKLRWPPEKITF

-143 RIDGNPLPN
+143 RIDENPLPN
-152 SGYNPLHIYT
+152 SGYNPSHSYT

-170 PLDLEIIDSLIDYLN
+170 PLALEIIDSLIDYLN

-204 VEELSSTTI
+204 IEELSNTTI
-213 DVCGNPITLID
+213 DVCGNPITLLD
-224 PITKKIIG
+224 SNKKIIG
-232 FKFGASLL
+232 FKFGAALL
-240 EVNENNGTTKKN
+240 EINQNNGTIKKN

-281 SIDCTAPGKNIRVG
+281 SIDCTAPGKNFGVG
-295 LVIDRSGSMG
+295 LIIDRSGSMG

-311 NGSNGSTKN
+311 KGLTKN
-320 RIEAAQIACNSF
+320 RIESAQIACNSF
-332 IGKMIKGDTAFLM
+332 LGKMTKGDTAFLM

-372 DKNKVLKGQTAY
+372 NNTKVLKGQTAY

-399 NQNKAIIV
+399 KQNKAIIV

-412 NNLFKDGSYYNKL
+412 NNLYKDGSDYKKL
-425 LNIISSPTYGR
+425 HDIISSPTYGR

-448 KKVITDPNL
+448 KKVITDSSL
-457 SKQDSLEILQKDSL
+457 TDLERLEIRQKDSL
-471 KMVSDKSFGKYYDA
+471 KMVSLISFGKYYDA

-513 FQQDSSL
+513 FQQDA
-520 SKEDTITIFYPMGD
+520 SKTTEDTITIFYPLGD

-557 MNSISPIIIQKPVF
+557 MNSTSPIIIQKPIF

-583 LINTAFIKVYVLDAS
+583 LKNSAFIKLYVLDAS
-598 GKKVMNTQEFNQIP
+598 GKKVMNTREFNQIP
-612 GKYSSNIELKGLKP
+612 GIYSSNIELKGLKP
-626 GVYDIAIEANGHI
+626 GVYDIAIEANGNI
-639 IKKKIFKKK
+639 FRKKIFKKK